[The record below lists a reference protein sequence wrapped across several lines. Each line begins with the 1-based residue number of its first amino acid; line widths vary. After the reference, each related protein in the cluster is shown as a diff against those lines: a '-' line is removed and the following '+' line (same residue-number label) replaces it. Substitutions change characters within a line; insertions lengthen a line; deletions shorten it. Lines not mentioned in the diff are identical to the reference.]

1 MKIAPT
7 RIRTLVIVGVIAAV
21 SGWAL
26 TRIVDSIT
34 GRSISVPWLAST
46 SMWTLAAGLAIWT
59 LLARPR
65 LPRRDKTTGR
75 PTRPSNPLPPLV
87 AARTVALAM
96 AASRVGAVVLG
107 FYLGVVIGGIPKL
120 STEAGHASVVG
131 GAVTAGAALVFT
143 VIAIWL
149 ERLCRLP
156 NDPGDDPRTRLR
168 T

>member
-7 RIRTLVIVGVIAAV
+7 RIRMLVLVAVIAAV
-21 SGWAL
+21 TGWAL
-26 TRIVDSIT
+26 THIIDSLT
-34 GRSISVPWLAST
+34 GRAISVPWLAST
-46 SMWTLAAGLAIWT
+46 CMWTLTVGLGIWT

-65 LPRRDKTTGR
+65 LPRRDKVTGR
-75 PTRPSNPLPPLV
+75 PARPANPLPPLV

-107 FYLGVVIGGIPKL
+107 FYLGVAVGGLSKL

-143 VIAIWL
+143 IIAVWL

-156 NDPGDDPRTRLR
+156 NDSDDDPRTRLR
-168 T
+168 A